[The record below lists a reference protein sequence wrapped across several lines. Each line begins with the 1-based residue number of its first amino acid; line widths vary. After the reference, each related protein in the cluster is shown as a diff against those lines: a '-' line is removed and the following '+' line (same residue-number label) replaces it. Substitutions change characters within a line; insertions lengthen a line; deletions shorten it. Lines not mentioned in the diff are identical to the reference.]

1 MGMSLKITPWRWW
14 LAGALLWCF
23 AEATFFFIVPDLL
36 LTAAV
41 LTLGLRRALRLALAG
56 AAAAMAGG
64 LVMYAW
70 AANDADAA
78 RTFLLGVPLIGEDL
92 MLRVHGEMDGLWPVD
107 LTLGAITGAPFKI
120 YAVEAGA
127 LGIDPLLFALVAIGA
142 RLARFSLAIGL
153 TALGAA
159 LAARL
164 NLQRITPYG
173 LALAWAAIYAFYAFT
188 RLTA

>member
-1 MGMSLKITPWRWW
+1 MGVKTTRLW
-14 LAGALLWCF
+14 LSGAALWGF
-23 AEATFFFIVPDLL
+23 AEATFFFVAPDLL

-41 LTLGLRRALRLALAG
+41 LAFGLQRAFRLSLAAAG
-56 AAAAMAGG
+56 AAALGG
-64 LVMYAW
+64 LAMWTWGAS
-70 AANDADAA
+70 DADAA
-78 RTFLLGVPLIGEDL
+78 RGFLLCVPLIGEDL
-92 MLRVHGEMDGLWPVD
+92 LARVQAEMAGLWPLE

-127 LGIDPLLFALVAIGA
+127 AGINPVSFALMGFLA

-164 NLQRITPYG
+164 GLKRIVPAG
-173 LALAWAAIYAFYAFT
+173 LAAAWLAIYAVYVSV
-188 RLTA
+188 RLAA

>member
-1 MGMSLKITPWRWW
+1 MGIRDPRLW
-14 LAGALLWCF
+14 LAGALIWGF

-41 LTLGLRRALRLALAG
+41 LVFGLSRAFRLSAAAAL
-56 AAAAMAGG
+56 AAMAGG
-64 LVMYAW
+64 LLMMMWGAS
-70 AANDADAA
+70 DAA
-78 RTFLLGVPLIGEDL
+78 AVRSFLLSVPLIGEDL
-92 MLRVHGEMDGLWPVD
+92 LFRVHAEMEGLWPID

-127 LGIDPLLFALVAIGA
+127 AEINPLAFALTGFFA

-159 LAARL
+159 IAARL
-164 NLQRITPYG
+164 HLKRIVPLG
-173 LALAWAAIYAFYAFT
+173 LTLVWAAIYAVYVGT
-188 RLTA
+188 RLAA

>member
-1 MGMSLKITPWRWW
+1 MGVSNPRLW
-14 LAGALLWCF
+14 LAGAMLWGF

-41 LTLGLRRALRLALAG
+41 VVFGLSRAFRLSV
-56 AAAAMAGG
+56 AAAMAATAGG
-64 LVMYAW
+64 LLMMIWGASE
-70 AANDADAA
+70 AEAA
-78 RTFLLGVPLIGEDL
+78 RAFLLSVPLIGEDL
-92 MLRVHGEMDGLWPVD
+92 LFRVHSEMDGMWPID

-127 LGIDPLLFALVAIGA
+127 AGVNPLLFAFMGFAA

-153 TALGAA
+153 TAFGAS

-164 NLQRITPYG
+164 GMKRFVPYG
-173 LALAWAAIYAFYAFT
+173 LALVWAAIYAFYVSA
-188 RLTA
+188 RLAA